1 MGSPVVTAPAEVIA
15 LAEQRQQA
23 RSDKDFALSD
33 QLRAD
38 IRSAGW
44 MVLDTADG
52 FTLTQA
58 PPFDSVPNAGGL
70 PDNSGATA
78 TRTLGIALVIDGW
91 PDDTRTC
98 IQALLDHAPSDA
110 VILALDLGNV
120 DGAGVVVHELAK
132 AHPARIEE
140 FHVDAPLTS
149 TGWSAARNALI
160 AADTSEFH
168 VVMDLSSVL
177 EGDAFTPLVE
187 MLTAD
192 ESLTASGWRGVNVD
206 VADQWRSFVDS
217 GPGECDALLSY
228 LFVIRRA
235 AALETGP
242 HAKAKFYRNAD
253 MEWSLALREA
263 GGKVAQ
269 GPADLPV
276 RQDRHRGYHDS
287 DPAMRD
293 KESKR
298 TYDRLLQR
306 FRAHPEVLAP
316 RA

>member
-1 MGSPVVTAPAEVIA
+1 MGSPVVTAPAEVVA

-23 RSDKDFALSD
+23 RADKDFALSD

-38 IRSAGW
+38 IRSTGW
-44 MVLDTADG
+44 MVLDTAEG

-58 PPFDSVPNAGGL
+58 PPFDSVPNVGGL
-70 PDNSGATA
+70 PNSGATA
-78 TRTLGIALVIDGW
+78 TRALGIGLVIDGW

-98 IQALLDHAPSDA
+98 IQALLDHSPADA
-110 VILALDLGNV
+110 VIVALDLGNV

-132 AHPARIEE
+132 AHPGRIEE

-149 TGWSAARNALI
+149 TGWAAARNALI

-177 EGDAFTPLVE
+177 EGDAFTPLMD
-187 MLTAD
+187 MLKAD
-192 ESLTASGWRGVNVD
+192 E
-206 VADQWRSFVDS
+206 
-217 GPGECDALLSY
+217 ALLSY

-235 AALETGP
+235 AAVENGP
-242 HAKAKFYRNAD
+242 HPKAKFYRNAD

-287 DPAMRD
+287 DPAMRE

>member
-23 RSDKDFALSD
+23 RADKDFALSD

-58 PPFDSVPNAGGL
+58 PPFDSVPNVGGL
-70 PDNSGATA
+70 PDNSGAAA
-78 TRTLGIALVIDGW
+78 TRALGIALVIDGW

-110 VILALDLGNV
+110 VILAVDLGNV

-132 AHPARIEE
+132 AHPGRIEE

-168 VVMDLSSVL
+168 VVMDLSSIL

-269 GPADLPV
+269 GPIDLPV
-276 RQDRHRGYHDS
+276 RQDR
-287 DPAMRD
+287 
-293 KESKR
+293 
-298 TYDRLLQR
+298 
-306 FRAHPEVLAP
+306 
-316 RA
+316 

>member
-1 MGSPVVTAPAEVIA
+1 
-15 LAEQRQQA
+15 
-23 RSDKDFALSD
+23 
-33 QLRAD
+33 
-38 IRSAGW
+38 

-58 PPFDSVPNAGGL
+58 PPFDSVPNVGGL
-70 PDNSGATA
+70 PNSGATA
-78 TRTLGIALVIDGW
+78 TRALGIGLVIDGW

-98 IQALLDHAPSDA
+98 IQALLDHSPADA
-110 VILALDLGNV
+110 VIVALDLGNV
-120 DGAGVVVHELAK
+120 DGAGVLVHELAK
-132 AHPARIEE
+132 AHPGRIEE

-149 TGWSAARNALI
+149 TGWAAARNALI

-177 EGDAFTPLVE
+177 EGDAFTPLMDMLKADE
-187 MLTAD
+187 ALTA
-192 ESLTASGWRGVNVD
+192 AGWRGVNVD

-235 AALETGP
+235 AAVENGP
-242 HAKAKFYRNAD
+242 HPKAKFYRNAD

-287 DPAMRD
+287 DPAMRE